1 MERVQVFE
9 QAQPPL
15 DAPAILTEVLAHLCQ
30 GDCHAFGDLV
40 EWCESRGD
48 CTVAV
53 VCPSCAKQWIIE
65 DDELLELRRWTAT
78 YGTHLGC
85 GVSFEESVAGS

>member
-1 MERVQVFE
+1 MEKTQHGTAVQPQLE
-9 QAQPPL
+9 
-15 DAPAILTEVLAHLCQ
+15 APDIFTEVIAHLCE

-53 VCPSCAKQWIIE
+53 VCPSCSRQWIID
-65 DDELLELRRWTAT
+65 DDELDALRAWTD
-78 YGTHLGC
+78 THGSNLGC
-85 GVSFEESVAGS
+85 GVSFEA

>member
-1 MERVQVFE
+1 MTQLQLDTAAEL
-9 QAQPPL
+9 PS
-15 DAPAILTEVLAHLCQ
+15 DAPAIFVEVIAHLCD

-53 VCPSCAKQWIIE
+53 LCPSCARQWIID
-65 DDELLELRRWTAT
+65 DDELEALRRWT
-78 YGTHLGC
+78 GTTGRALGC
-85 GVSFEESVAGS
+85 GVSFDS

>member
-1 MERVQVFE
+1 MQ
-9 QAQPPL
+9 QGPPQTAAQLPL
-15 DAPAILTEVLAHLCQ
+15 DAPDIFTEVIAHLCE

-53 VCPSCAKQWIIE
+53 VCPSCAQQWIID
-65 DDELLELRRWTAT
+65 DDELADLKRWTAAN
-78 YGTHLGC
+78 GSMLGC
-85 GVSFEESVAGS
+85 GVSFEA